1 MEGPLSG
8 VGCCGV
14 LGSTAAP
21 PAPAPGQ
28 ASRACGGRGRSPG
41 SLRWPDEEQK

>member
-14 LGSTAAP
+14 LGSTVP
-21 PAPAPGQ
+21 PTPAPGQ

-41 SLRWPDEEQK
+41 FLRWPGEGQK